1 MAGTHI
7 VNVKIGTN
15 LNRETISVTSDKT
28 IRELLEQQG
37 INYATTTIFL
47 DGDTVRAGDMDKTL
61 DDFNIAD
68 TCYIIA
74 SQKTENAQC

>member
-1 MAGTHI
+1 MATHI

-15 LNRETISVTSDKT
+15 LNRTTISVTSDKT
-28 IRELLEQQG
+28 IRQLLEENG

-47 DGDTVRAGDMDKTL
+47 DGDTIHAGDMDKTL
-61 DDFNIAD
+61 EEFNIEN

-74 SQKTENAQC
+74 SQKTENA

>member
-1 MAGTHI
+1 MATHI

-15 LNRETISVTSDKT
+15 LNRTTISVTSDKT
-28 IRELLEQQG
+28 IRQLLEENG

-47 DGDTVRAGDMDKTL
+47 DGDTIHAGDMDKTL
-61 DDFNIAD
+61 EEFNIQD

-74 SQKTENAQC
+74 SQKTENA

>member
-1 MAGTHI
+1 MAATHI

-15 LNRETISVTSDKT
+15 LNRETISVTSDRT

-61 DDFNIAD
+61 DEFNIAD

-74 SQKTENAQC
+74 SQKTENA

>member
-28 IRELLEQQG
+28 IRQLLEQQG

-47 DGDTVRAGDMDKTL
+47 DGDTVKAGDMDKTL
-61 DDFNIAD
+61 NDFNIAE

-74 SQKTENAQC
+74 SQKTENA

>member
-1 MAGTHI
+1 MAATHI

-61 DDFNIAD
+61 DEFNIAD

-74 SQKTENAQC
+74 SQKTENA

>member
-1 MAGTHI
+1 MAATHI

-47 DGDTVRAGDMDKTL
+47 DGDTIHAGDMDKTL
-61 DDFNIAD
+61 DEFNITA

-74 SQKTENAQC
+74 SQKTENA

>member
-1 MAGTHI
+1 MAATHI

-28 IRELLEQQG
+28 IRELLEMQG

-47 DGDTVRAGDMDKTL
+47 DGDTVRAGDMDKSL
-61 DDFNIAD
+61 NDFNIGE

-74 SQKTENAQC
+74 SQKTENA

>member
-47 DGDTVRAGDMDKTL
+47 DGDTVKAGEMDKTL
-61 DDFNIAD
+61 NDFNIAD

-74 SQKTENAQC
+74 SQKTENA

>member
-7 VNVKIGTN
+7 VTVKIGTN

-28 IRELLEQQG
+28 IRELLDQQG

-47 DGDTVRAGDMDKTL
+47 DGDTVRAGDMDKSL
-61 DDFNIAD
+61 NDFNIAD

-74 SQKTENAQC
+74 SQKTENA

>member
-1 MAGTHI
+1 MAATHI

-47 DGDTVRAGDMDKTL
+47 DGDTIKAGEMDKSL

-74 SQKTENAQC
+74 SQKTENA

>member
-74 SQKTENAQC
+74 SQKTENA

>member
-1 MAGTHI
+1 MPGTHI

-28 IRELLEQQG
+28 IRELLEMQN
-37 INYATTTIFL
+37 INYATTTVFL
-47 DGDTVRAGDMDKTL
+47 DGDTVKAGDMDKTL
-61 DDFNIAD
+61 NDFNIAE

-74 SQKTENAQC
+74 SQKTENA

>member
-1 MAGTHI
+1 MAATHI

-28 IRELLEQQG
+28 IRELLEMQG

-47 DGDTVRAGDMDKTL
+47 DGDTIRAGDMDKSL
-61 DDFNIAD
+61 NDFNIGE

-74 SQKTENAQC
+74 SQKTENA

>member
-1 MAGTHI
+1 MAATHI

-28 IRELLEQQG
+28 IRELLDQQG

-47 DGDTVRAGDMDKTL
+47 DGDTIRAGDMDKTL

-74 SQKTENAQC
+74 SQKTENA

>member
-1 MAGTHI
+1 MAATHI

-37 INYATTTIFL
+37 INYATTTVFL

-74 SQKTENAQC
+74 SQKTENA

>member
-1 MAGTHI
+1 MAATHI

-15 LNRETISVTSDKT
+15 MNRETISVTSDKT

-47 DGDTVRAGDMDKTL
+47 DGDTIHAGDMDKTL
-61 DDFNIAD
+61 DEFNIAD

-74 SQKTENAQC
+74 SQKTENA

>member
-47 DGDTVRAGDMDKTL
+47 DGDTVRAGDMDKSL
-61 DDFNIAD
+61 DDFGIAD

-74 SQKTENAQC
+74 SQKTENA

>member
-1 MAGTHI
+1 MAATHI

-15 LNRETISVTSDKT
+15 LNRETISVTSDRT

-37 INYATTTIFL
+37 INYSTTTIFL

-61 DDFNIAD
+61 EDFNIAD

-74 SQKTENAQC
+74 SQKTENA

>member
-1 MAGTHI
+1 MAATHI

-61 DDFNIAD
+61 DEFNIAE

-74 SQKTENAQC
+74 SQKTENA

>member
-1 MAGTHI
+1 MAATHI

-15 LNRETISVTSDKT
+15 LNRTTVSVTSDKT
-28 IRELLEQQG
+28 IRELLEAQG

-61 DDFNIAD
+61 NDFNIAD

-74 SQKTENAQC
+74 SQKTENA